1 MAYYYIL
8 YLLAI
13 GLVTFLAYALDKHRA
28 KKGKWRISEKALL
41 TLSLLGGAFGGFLAM
56 RLLHHKTRREHW
68 YFTVINLVGM
78 LLHIGVTVLLFLYLT

>member
-13 GLVTFLAYALDKHRA
+13 GLVTFLAYALDKRRA

-68 YFTVINLVGM
+68 YFTVFNLLGIA
-78 LLHIGVTVLLFLYLT
+78 LHAATLVLLWVYL